1 MKNKLVSLNI
11 IFTLLFIILS
21 ALFLIYI
28 FRNKEHFGSDFYTW
42 KYGQD
47 IGCRGVLNTNIE
59 LQNINSPFNTAKY
72 NRYSK
77 IEYNRD
83 TIQSNSHPY
92 TSYCDIMNYNDLLA
106 HKCLKI
112 SPKDLS
118 TKMNS
123 ADIANIFETIYIY
136 NESTLYSH
144 LLSKIQNYKNSL
156 QNKIKGPVYICISQA
171 PYLKYGSDLNDATNT
186 PFSKHLDARIDI
198 LNNKNPYY
206 SELINNNGVQTFK
219 TDAND
224 GDDPVTV
231 ISSLYAQ
238 ILIIFP
244 LYNKKNEEKSGDSE
258 DIINTFLTTTM
269 TTYYTH
275 NDLCFIKCNKSSTIN
290 CGCLN
295 MNSSSDTSI
304 INTYY
309 NLNSGNV
316 GNKEKDFPRYNSR
329 CIDHTNN
336 NTPQPFSMMYF
347 VNPYSD
353 NYEDIIED
361 PLPQTISTISTTSN
375 DIEETG
381 EDIYA
386 SNYDNYMPV

>member
-1 MKNKLVSLNI
+1 MKNKSVSLNI

-118 TKMNS
+118 TKMSNI
-123 ADIANIFETIYIY
+123 DIANIFETIYIY
-136 NESTLYSH
+136 NESTLYSY

-171 PYLKYGSDLNDATNT
+171 PYLKYSSDLNDATNT

-224 GDDPVTV
+224 GDDPATV

-295 MNSSSDTSI
+295 MDSSSATTS

-309 NLNSGNV
+309 NLDSGNV
-316 GNKEKDFPRYNSR
+316 GNNEKDFPIYKSR

-361 PLPQTISTISTTSN
+361 PLPQTISTISN

>member
-1 MKNKLVSLNI
+1 MKNKSVSLNI

-21 ALFLIYI
+21 SLFLIYI

-118 TKMNS
+118 TKMSNI
-123 ADIANIFETIYIY
+123 DIANIFETIYIY
-136 NESTLYSH
+136 NESTLYSY

-171 PYLKYGSDLNDATNT
+171 PYLKYSSDLNDATNT

-224 GDDPVTV
+224 GDDPATV

-295 MNSSSDTSI
+295 MDSSSATTS

-309 NLNSGNV
+309 NLDSGNV
-316 GNKEKDFPRYNSR
+316 GNNEKDFPIYKSR

-361 PLPQTISTISTTSN
+361 PLPQTISTISN

>member
-42 KYGQD
+42 KYGQE
-47 IGCRGVLNTNIE
+47 IGCKGNLNTNTE
-59 LQNINSPFNTAKY
+59 LQNIYSPFNTENY
-72 NRYSK
+72 NKYSK

-83 TIQSNSHPY
+83 NIQSTTHPY
-92 TSYCDIMNYNDLLA
+92 TSYCDIMNYSDLLA
-106 HKCLKI
+106 QKCLKI

-118 TKMNS
+118 VKMNN

-136 NESTLYSH
+136 NEHSLYSY
-144 LLSKIQNYKNSL
+144 LLTKIQNYKNTINS
-156 QNKIKGPVYICISQA
+156 KIKGPVYVCISQS
-171 PYLKYGSDLNDATNT
+171 PYLKYRSDLNDATNT
-186 PFSKHLDARIDI
+186 PYTKDLDARVDI
-198 LNNKNPYY
+198 LENKNPYY
-206 SELINNNGVQTFK
+206 YELINNNGMQTFK

-224 GDDPVTV
+224 GDAPDTV

-244 LYNKKNEEKSGDSE
+244 LYNNKKEQRSANSE
-258 DIINTFLTTTM
+258 DTINTFLNTTIGS
-269 TTYYTH
+269 YYTH

-295 MNSSSDTSI
+295 MDSSSETSSK
-304 INTYY
+304 NTYY
-309 NLNSGNV
+309 NLESGDM
-316 GNKEKDFPRYNSR
+316 GNNERDYPRYKSR

-361 PLPQTISTISTTSN
+361 PQPQTISN
-375 DIEETG
+375 YDEDIGTG
-381 EDIYA
+381 EDVYA
-386 SNYDNYMPV
+386 YDYEDYYGARTL

>member
-1 MKNKLVSLNI
+1 MKNKSVSLNI

-21 ALFLIYI
+21 SLFLIYI

-118 TKMNS
+118 TIMNS

-171 PYLKYGSDLNDATNT
+171 PYLKYSSDLNDATNT

-224 GDDPVTV
+224 GDDPPTV

-295 MNSSSDTSI
+295 MDSSSDTTS

-309 NLNSGNV
+309 NLDSGNV
-316 GNKEKDFPRYNSR
+316 GNNEKDFPRYKSR

-353 NYEDIIED
+353 NYEDMIED
-361 PLPQTISTISTTSN
+361 PLPQTISTISN

-381 EDIYA
+381 EDISAY
-386 SNYDNYMPV
+386 NYEDYYGTRAL

>member
-1 MKNKLVSLNI
+1 MKNNLVSLNI
-11 IFTLLFIILS
+11 ILS
-21 ALFLIYI
+21 LLFLIMSTLFLICI
-28 FRNKEHFGSDFYTW
+28 FRNKEHFGNEYYTW
-42 KYGQD
+42 KYGQE
-47 IGCRGVLNTNIE
+47 IGCRGILNTNTE
-59 LQNINSPFNTAKY
+59 LQNIYSPFNTENY

-77 IEYNRD
+77 LEYNRD
-83 TIQSNSHPY
+83 TIQSNTHPY

-112 SPKDLS
+112 SPHDLS
-118 TKMNS
+118 IQMNN
-123 ADIANIFETIYIY
+123 ADIYNIFETIYIY
-136 NESTLYSH
+136 NEHSLYSH
-144 LLSKIQNYKNSL
+144 LLSKIQTYKNSVRG
-156 QNKIKGPVYICISQA
+156 KIKGPIYICISQA
-171 PYLKYGSDLNDATNT
+171 PYLKYSSELNDATNT
-186 PFSKHLDARIDI
+186 PFSKHLDARVDI

-206 SELINNNGVQTFK
+206 SELINNNGVQIFK
-219 TDAND
+219 TDADD
-224 GDDPVTV
+224 GDLPATV

-244 LYNKKNEEKSGDSE
+244 LYNKKNEEKSGNAE
-258 DIINTFLTTTM
+258 DTLNAFLTTTM
-269 TTYYTH
+269 TKYYTH

-295 MNSSSDTSI
+295 MEPSSATSSV
-304 INTYY
+304 NTYY
-309 NLNSGNV
+309 NSESGNM
-316 GNKEKDFPRYNSR
+316 GNSEKDYPRYNAR

-336 NTPQPFSMMYF
+336 NKPQPFSMMYF

-361 PLPQTISTISTTSN
+361 PLPQTISTTSN

-386 SNYDNYMPV
+386 YNYEDYYGTRAL

>member
-1 MKNKLVSLNI
+1 MKNKSVSLNI

-21 ALFLIYI
+21 SLFLIYI

-118 TKMNS
+118 TKMSNI
-123 ADIANIFETIYIY
+123 DIANIFETIYIY
-136 NESTLYSH
+136 NESTLYSY

-171 PYLKYGSDLNDATNT
+171 PYLKYSSDLNDATNT

-224 GDDPVTV
+224 GDDPATV

-295 MNSSSDTSI
+295 MDSSSATTS

-309 NLNSGNV
+309 NLDSGNV
-316 GNKEKDFPRYNSR
+316 GNNEKDFPIYKSR

-361 PLPQTISTISTTSN
+361 PLPQTISTISN

-386 SNYDNYMPV
+386 YNYEDYYGTRTL

>member
-1 MKNKLVSLNI
+1 MKNKSVSLNI

-21 ALFLIYI
+21 SLFLIYI
-28 FRNKEHFGSDFYTW
+28 FRKKEHFGSDFYTW

-59 LQNINSPFNTAKY
+59 LQNNRSPFNTENY

-118 TKMNS
+118 TKMS
-123 ADIANIFETIYIY
+123 SVDIANIFETIYIY

-156 QNKIKGPVYICISQA
+156 QSKIKGPVYICISQA
-171 PYLKYGSDLNDATNT
+171 PYLKYSSDLNDATNT
-186 PFSKHLDARIDI
+186 PFSKDLDARIDI
-198 LNNKNPYY
+198 LNNQNPYY

-219 TDAND
+219 TEAND
-224 GDDPVTV
+224 GDDPPTV

-244 LYNKKNEEKSGDSE
+244 LYNKKNEEKSGNSE

-295 MNSSSDTSI
+295 MNSSSATTS
-304 INTYY
+304 INTYF
-309 NLNSGNV
+309 NLDSGNV
-316 GNKEKDFPRYNSR
+316 GNNEKDFPRYNSK

-347 VNPYSD
+347 VNPYAD

-361 PLPQTISTISTTSN
+361 PLPQTISTISN

-386 SNYDNYMPV
+386 YNYEDYYGTRTL

>member
-1 MKNKLVSLNI
+1 
-11 IFTLLFIILS
+11 
-21 ALFLIYI
+21 
-28 FRNKEHFGSDFYTW
+28 
-42 KYGQD
+42 
-47 IGCRGVLNTNIE
+47 
-59 LQNINSPFNTAKY
+59 
-72 NRYSK
+72 
-77 IEYNRD
+77 
-83 TIQSNSHPY
+83 
-92 TSYCDIMNYNDLLA
+92 
-106 HKCLKI
+106 
-112 SPKDLS
+112 
-118 TKMNS
+118 MNS

-171 PYLKYGSDLNDATNT
+171 PYLKYSSDLNDATNT

-224 GDDPVTV
+224 GDDPPTV

-295 MNSSSDTSI
+295 MDSSSDTTS

-309 NLNSGNV
+309 NLDSVNV
-316 GNKEKDFPRYNSR
+316 GNNEKDFPRYKSR

-353 NYEDIIED
+353 NYEDMIED
-361 PLPQTISTISTTSN
+361 PLPQTISTISN

-381 EDIYA
+381 EDISAY
-386 SNYDNYMPV
+386 NYEDYYGTRAL

>member
-1 MKNKLVSLNI
+1 MKNKSVSLNI

-21 ALFLIYI
+21 SLFLIYI

-77 IEYNRD
+77 IEYNRE

-118 TKMNS
+118 TKMSNI
-123 ADIANIFETIYIY
+123 DIANIFETIYIY
-136 NESTLYSH
+136 NESTLYSY

-171 PYLKYGSDLNDATNT
+171 PYLKYSSDLNDATNT

-224 GDDPVTV
+224 GDDPATV

-295 MNSSSDTSI
+295 MDSSSATTS

-309 NLNSGNV
+309 NLDSGNV
-316 GNKEKDFPRYNSR
+316 GNNEKDFPIYKSR

-361 PLPQTISTISTTSN
+361 PLPQTISTISN

-386 SNYDNYMPV
+386 YNYEDYYGTRTL

>member
-11 IFTLLFIILS
+11 IFTLLFIISS

-42 KYGQD
+42 KYGQE
-47 IGCRGVLNTNIE
+47 IGCKGNLNTNTE
-59 LQNINSPFNTAKY
+59 LQNIYSPFNTGNY
-72 NRYSK
+72 NKYSK

-83 TIQSNSHPY
+83 NIQSTTHPY
-92 TSYCDIMNYNDLLA
+92 TSYCDIMNYSDLLA
-106 HKCLKI
+106 QKCLKI

-118 TKMNS
+118 VKMNS

-136 NESTLYSH
+136 NEHSLYSY
-144 LLSKIQNYKNSL
+144 LLTKIQNYKNTINS
-156 QNKIKGPVYICISQA
+156 KIKGPVYVCISQS
-171 PYLKYGSDLNDATNT
+171 PYLKYRSDLNDAINT
-186 PFSKHLDARIDI
+186 PYSKDLDARVDI
-198 LNNKNPYY
+198 LENKNPYY
-206 SELINNNGVQTFK
+206 SELINNSGVQTFK

-224 GDDPVTV
+224 GDAPNTV

-244 LYNKKNEEKSGDSE
+244 LYNKKNEGKSGNSE

-295 MNSSSDTSI
+295 MDSNSEISSK
-304 INTYY
+304 NTYY
-309 NLNSGNV
+309 NSESGDM
-316 GNKEKDFPRYNSR
+316 GNNERDYPRYKSR

-361 PLPQTISTISTTSN
+361 PLPQTITN
-375 DIEETG
+375 YDEDIGTG

-386 SNYDNYMPV
+386 YDYEDYYGVRTL

>member
-1 MKNKLVSLNI
+1 MKNKSVSLNI

-42 KYGQD
+42 KYGQE

-59 LQNINSPFNTAKY
+59 LQNIRSPFNTENY

-118 TKMNS
+118 TKMS
-123 ADIANIFETIYIY
+123 SIDIANIFETIYIY

-156 QNKIKGPVYICISQA
+156 QSKIKGPVYICISQA
-171 PYLKYGSDLNDATNT
+171 PYLKYASDLNDATNT

-219 TDAND
+219 TEAND
-224 GDDPVTV
+224 GDDPATV

-244 LYNKKNEEKSGDSE
+244 LYNKKNEEKSGNSE

-295 MNSSSDTSI
+295 MNSSSDTTS

-309 NLNSGNV
+309 NLDSGNV
-316 GNKEKDFPRYNSR
+316 GNNEKDFPRYNSK

-336 NTPQPFSMMYF
+336 NAQQPFSMMYF

-361 PLPQTISTISTTSN
+361 PLPQTISTTSN

-386 SNYDNYMPV
+386 SNYEDYYGTRTL